1 MARSTSF
8 SQFSRR
14 MAIRAEEVKANTGKT
29 VRRAAIAAD
38 TAIVTSTPV
47 DLGRAKG
54 NWNAS
59 VGTPDTSTQD
69 DDLDPGGQMTL
80 SQHQGTI
87 EGWKIGQGAIFI
99 ANGLPYIL
107 PLENGS
113 STQAPNGM
121 TQSGLDAARAQLKKS
136 SLLGG

>member
-8 SQFSRR
+8 GQFSRR
-14 MAIRAEEVKANTGKT
+14 MAIRAEEVKSNTEKT

-47 DLGRAKG
+47 NLGRAKG

-59 VGTPDTSTQD
+59 VGTADTSTQD
-69 DDLDPGGQMTL
+69 DSLDPSGQMTL
-80 SQHQGTI
+80 NRNQGII
-87 EGWKIGQGAIFI
+87 EGWRLGQGAIFI

-121 TQSGLDAARAQLKKS
+121 TQGGLAAARAQLKKS
-136 SLLGG
+136 RLLGE

>member
-8 SQFSRR
+8 GQFARR
-14 MAIRAEEVKANTGKT
+14 MAIRAEEVKFGTEKT

-38 TAIVTSTPV
+38 TAIVTTTPV

-59 VGTPDTSTQD
+59 IGTPDTSVQED
-69 DDLDPGGQMTL
+69 NLDPSGQMTL
-80 SQHQGTI
+80 SRNQSTI
-87 EGWKIGQGAIFI
+87 EGWSLGQGVIFI